1 MEEKVKKFFS
11 EIFVNTYDYPFIIGF
26 LEANGIDGIVPSL
39 KQKNNRTCVNYEMFK
54 DWWKQNYEAEHQE
67 GTMVRIEDGSFDVHT
82 EVNPEE
88 GLIEYTITQGN
99 KSAVITLDEN
109 ANTFMLCNIRK
120 AGHILLE
127 HSKLKDFGDFLHKCK
142 IYEILGWE

>member
-26 LEANGIDGIVPSL
+26 LEANGIYGVVPSL
-39 KQKNNRTCVNYEMFK
+39 KKNDSRTCVNYEMFK
-54 DWWKQNYEAEHQE
+54 DWWKKNYKAEKPE
-67 GTMVRIEDGSFDVHT
+67 CSRVSIDDGDFEFNA
-82 EVNPEE
+82 EVNPEK
-88 GLIEYTITQGN
+88 GLIEYTIKQGN
-99 KSAVITLDEN
+99 KSAVINLDEN

-127 HSKLKDFGDFLHKCK
+127 RSKIEDFGDLLQKFK
-142 IYEILGWE
+142 IYEILG

>member
-26 LEANGIDGIVPSL
+26 LEANGIYGVVPSL
-39 KQKNNRTCVNYEMFK
+39 KKKDNRTCVNYEIFK
-54 DWWKQNYEAEHQE
+54 DWWKQNYESDQQD
-67 GTMVRIEDGSFDVHT
+67 GTMVSIEDGGFDVHT
-82 EVNPEE
+82 EVNPDN

-120 AGHILLE
+120 AGQILLE
-127 HSKLKDFGDFLHKCK
+127 HSKLKDFGDLLHKFNIYK
-142 IYEILGWE
+142 ILF